1 MIVDLIEPGNDW
13 NWNFRYETDCCP
25 RVGETVTHLQPG
37 RFVAKIL
44 SVDHL
49 ITLSFGEFK
58 EKLITCEVKLIR
70 AN

>member
-1 MIVDLIEPGNDW
+1 MIVDLIEPGND
-13 NWNFRYETDCCP
+13 WNFRYETDCCP
-25 RVGETVTHLQPG
+25 RVGETITQLQPE

-49 ITLSFGEFK
+49 ITLSLNGEFK
-58 EKLITCEVKLIR
+58 ENIITCEVKLIR